1 MPYRLLL
8 ARHRL
13 GTWAR
18 AAIVAGFALLA
29 AAGTGAIIMAV
40 GAAEAE
46 NWATHSMEVRHAVAA
61 LFSTVQSAEEGQ
73 RGYLLT
79 SDQDYLAPYEQAQER
94 LPALKTQ
101 LSQLVA
107 DNPAQLARLGDI
119 DAAIQRKMREL
130 VSTVALHK
138 AGNADAALAVV
149 HTDVGR
155 KLMEQIRADS
165 EAFDAAEA
173 TLLRER
179 QETAAAQRRLLVE
192 LIAAALICAVALAYF
207 VWREARRHT
216 VELAKQNTRLHQ
228 EVADRLRTEAQL
240 RQAQKMEAIGQLTG
254 GIAHD
259 FNNMLAIIVG
269 NLDMLGRAPD
279 GEVRRMRNYAENALA
294 GARRA
299 AALTQRLLAFSRL
312 QPLEPKP
319 IDINKCVKEMSEMLR
334 RTLGEQ
340 IAVETVLGGGLW
352 RAYVDTPQ
360 LESALLNLAVNAR
373 DAMPHGGKL
382 TIETANASLDKSY
395 TDEHVEVE
403 PGQYVLVAISDTGCG
418 MTRETLERAFEPF
431 FTTKKAGEGTGLGL
445 SQVHG
450 FLKQSRG
457 HIKLYSE
464 PGVGTTVKLYI
475 PRDTAGIA
483 VVAAPVVHD
492 TRPIEGRFTI
502 LVVEDNQDVRSF
514 TVAAVE
520 ELGFTVLEADGAAAA
535 LERLSAHPDV
545 SVLLTDVVM
554 PVTNGRQLADAALA
568 LRPGLR
574 VIYMTG
580 YTRNAIVH
588 NGVLDAGT
596 RLLTKPFTLD
606 QLDREL
612 RDVLADAWPAQK
624 VG

>member
-1 MPYRLLL
+1 
-8 ARHRL
+8 
-13 GTWAR
+13 
-18 AAIVAGFALLA
+18 
-29 AAGTGAIIMAV
+29 
-40 GAAEAE
+40 
-46 NWATHSMEVRHAVAA
+46 
-61 LFSTVQSAEEGQ
+61 
-73 RGYLLT
+73 
-79 SDQDYLAPYEQAQER
+79 
-94 LPALKTQ
+94 
-101 LSQLVA
+101 
-107 DNPAQLARLGDI
+107 
-119 DAAIQRKMREL
+119 
-130 VSTVALHK
+130 
-138 AGNADAALAVV
+138 
-149 HTDVGR
+149 
-155 KLMEQIRADS
+155 
-165 EAFDAAEA
+165 
-173 TLLRER
+173 
-179 QETAAAQRRLLVE
+179 
-192 LIAAALICAVALAYF
+192 
-207 VWREARRHT
+207 
-216 VELAKQNTRLHQ
+216 
-228 EVADRLRTEAQL
+228 
-240 RQAQKMEAIGQLTG
+240 
-254 GIAHD
+254 
-259 FNNMLAIIVG
+259 
-269 NLDMLGRAPD
+269 
-279 GEVRRMRNYAENALA
+279 MRNYAENALA

-319 IDINKCVKEMSEMLR
+319 VDINKCVKEMSEMLR

-483 VVAAPVVHD
+483 VVAAPIVHD